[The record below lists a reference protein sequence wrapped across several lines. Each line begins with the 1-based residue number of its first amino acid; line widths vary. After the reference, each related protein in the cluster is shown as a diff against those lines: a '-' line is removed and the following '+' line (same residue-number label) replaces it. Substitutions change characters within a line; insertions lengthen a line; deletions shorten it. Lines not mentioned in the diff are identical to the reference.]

1 MVFTLHVHVVFVTK
15 YRRGVISDRVR
26 EFLKPVPASVCTD
39 FESELLEFDGEDDPV
54 HLLVAYPPKVSISS
68 LVNTLK
74 CVSARMLRKQNLPD
88 VRKKLWGEHFWSP
101 SYCAVSCGGAPLE
114 IVKKYIQE
122 QRKEPEK
129 HGLTPP

>member
-68 LVNTLK
+68 LVTTLK
-74 CVSARMLRKQNLPD
+74 GVSARMLRKQNLPE
-88 VRKKLWGEHFWSP
+88 VRKTL
-101 SYCAVSCGGAPLE
+101 
-114 IVKKYIQE
+114 
-122 QRKEPEK
+122 
-129 HGLTPP
+129 